1 MARPQKWGLDY
12 FPFDVDFFEDAK
24 LSIIRNEF
32 GSKGEIVAV
41 KLLCAVYHE
50 GYYMEWN
57 EQTRVKLYA
66 SVSGL
71 SAQLFEDP
79 V

>member
-32 GSKGEIVAV
+32 GSVRYTTKVTTWSGTSR
-41 KLLCAVYHE
+41 H
-50 GYYMEWN
+50 
-57 EQTRVKLYA
+57 
-66 SVSGL
+66 VS
-71 SAQLFEDP
+71 SSTHQ
-79 V
+79 

>member
-32 GSKGEIVAV
+32 GSKGEIVLCGIPRR
-41 KLLCAVYHE
+41 LLHGVERADTCQALRISERFVR
-50 GYYMEWN
+50 
-57 EQTRVKLYA
+57 TV
-66 SVSGL
+66 V
-71 SAQLFEDP
+71 
-79 V
+79 